1 MSKKKMTTNLSF
13 ISVGNMGLWGDLVGW
28 MDAEISEKNLPVVL
42 KDSLYHYFGFD
53 GTHYNLLM
61 TSTIN
66 LKEKKI

>member
-1 MSKKKMTTNLSF
+1 MTTNLSF
-13 ISVGNMGLWGDLVGW
+13 ISVGGMSLWCDDLVGW
-28 MDAEISEKNLPVVL
+28 MDELPLERNLPIVL

>member
-1 MSKKKMTTNLSF
+1 MTNVSF
-13 ISVGNMGLWGDLVGW
+13 ISSGSLTWWADSWVGY
-28 MDAEISEKNLPVVL
+28 MDESLHERNLPIVL